1 MSSNQNNETY
11 LIDDNHRELKPWLWL
26 VAVLATCSLIVLFQS
41 WDPWEDLESTQA
53 KLEEVS
59 ESTNPIQASN
69 THHFEFY
76 TLLPSIETTGITH
89 LQHYNSQP
97 YKPNKVAI
105 QRDSSSQ
112 QIPSESYVLQAGSFH
127 SYDQAN
133 KRRSTLASMG
143 IEATVQTVT
152 TGDNIWH
159 RVRIGPKN
167 DPNQLNI
174 IQEQLRNKEIECQ
187 LYKIKS

>member
-11 LIDDNHRELKPWLWL
+11 LTDDDHHKLRPWLWL

-41 WDPWEDLESTQA
+41 WDPWADLESTQA

-59 ESTNPIQASN
+59 ESTSSIQISN

-89 LQHYNSQP
+89 SQHHSPQS
-97 YKPNKVAI
+97 YKSSKVAI
-105 QRDSSSQ
+105 QKDSSFR

-127 SYDQAN
+127 SYEQAN
-133 KRRSTLASMG
+133 KRKSILASMG
-143 IEATVQTVT
+143 IEATVQTIT

-167 DPNQLNI
+167 DPGQLNN
-174 IQEQLRNKEIECQ
+174 IQERLHNKKIECQ